1 MQNNVPSAV
10 SGQQTATPDAHLM
23 RPDTPQVR
31 RLWRL
36 ADKFRASAARID
48 DVAVDARLIRADRLL
63 WRLADGV
70 RGVAGR
76 VDDLAANFGPAG
88 RCAW

>member
-10 SGQQTATPDAHLM
+10 SDQQTATPDAHPM
-23 RPDTPQVR
+23 RPDAPQVM

-48 DVAVDARLIRADRLL
+48 DVAVDARLMRADRLL

-70 RGVAGR
+70 RAAAGR
-76 VDDLAANFGPAG
+76 VDDLAADLGPAG
-88 RCAW
+88 RWAW